1 MDADSAPGAA
11 RSVIEPPDLAGYAS
25 HQGFQVCTSP
35 RWTVVTL
42 YELFSPGYRTDH
54 GEANR
59 EWTRGSHKQKQQ
71 SILRTPEAL
80 PPSLTN
86 LITPVP
92 KVPNVFPHRHPSPP
106 SSSLRDCRPL
116 LFALPLTTQKTRS
129 KLKKPIVF
137 LWTANRHLIE
147 VLRLN
152 TPKLEILTLFLFVI
166 S

>member
-1 MDADSAPGAA
+1 LDADSAPGAA

-35 RWTVVTL
+35 R
-42 YELFSPGYRTDH
+42 YRTDH